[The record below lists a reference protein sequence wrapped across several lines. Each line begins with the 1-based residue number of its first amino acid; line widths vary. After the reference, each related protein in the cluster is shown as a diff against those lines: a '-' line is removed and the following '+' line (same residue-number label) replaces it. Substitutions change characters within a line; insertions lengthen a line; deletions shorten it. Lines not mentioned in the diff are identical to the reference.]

1 MFSSNILNTSW
12 ISCIS
17 VARIISPPGLVA
29 APRSPVPGHGTVPR
43 GPKASGTPPEALPV
57 VLQGW
62 LQHRPSPA
70 AALLAWS
77 SQGWPSVGRRPG
89 NFQCFAADIFLEG
102 FDPSF
107 LIIYH
112 RIIEYIK
119 ITIILC
125 NNVFLAALKS
135 GFQVLLCYHSAIH
148 DILKAKRVGKSARTG
163 LRRSTHLSIR
173 LWRRTQAHEKHK

>member
-1 MFSSNILNTSW
+1 MFTSLGCLLPCLCYSSFICSSHLSFIWSCLHFHTLFILQLAQLPLILACCFWIGLEISWGVCKFIMYHYVTSCFLLTSW

-17 VARIISPPGLVA
+17 VAQIISPPGLVA
-29 APRSPVPGHGTVPR
+29 APRPPVPGHGTVPR

-89 NFQCFAADIFLEG
+89 NFQGFAADIFLAG
-102 FDPSF
+102 FDPRSF
-107 LIIYH
+107 NY
-112 RIIEYIK
+112 
-119 ITIILC
+119 
-125 NNVFLAALKS
+125 
-135 GFQVLLCYHSAIH
+135 
-148 DILKAKRVGKSARTG
+148 
-163 LRRSTHLSIR
+163 LS
-173 LWRRTQAHEKHK
+173 